1 MKFLNLILMNV
12 NFLKL
17 EESYDEEKVK
27 SNYYF
32 LLHIS
37 NLLSPLN
44 YIKYIEYIILNSVY
58 RSSSTLT
65 SSSSSPSSS
74 LLLFLLVFI
83 KLSSD
88 AIATEGEVKSLIL
101 FNFLCNI
108 LILAA
113 EGRAGYLIVIVQQ
126 ENRTNIFQTTIVS

>member
-12 NFLKL
+12 NFFILK
-17 EESYDEEKVK
+17 ESYDEEKMK

-65 SSSSSPSSS
+65 SSSSSPFSS
-74 LLLFLLVFI
+74 LLLFLLLFI
-83 KLSSD
+83 RLSSD
-88 AIATEGEVKSLIL
+88 AIATGGEVKSLIL
-101 FNFLCNI
+101 FNFLCSI

-113 EGRAGYLIVIVQQ
+113 EGKAGYLMVIVQQ